1 MPVFRT
7 IGLVAATV
15 VLLAALTMIG
25 FGRAEVRI
33 DFDTIRAEVM
43 DRFGA
48 DRAVVVDDL
57 EQLLDEVSAGEPE
70 EWTER
75 INGFFN
81 RHMRYVE
88 DDELFGQPDYWASPV
103 EAIGHGAG
111 DCEDFAIAKYL
122 FLREL
127 GVDNSK
133 LRLIYVRA
141 RIAGST
147 RAHMVLGYYPQP
159 QAEPLILGS
168 LVDLIVPAR
177 QRTDLTPVFSFN
189 SEGIWV
195 GGQQRDGDQA
205 TDRLSR
211 WRDVLQRAQA
221 EGITLNEQSE

>member
-1 MPVFRT
+1 MWPLRT
-7 IGLVAATV
+7 TRLISVLV
-15 VLLAALTMIG
+15 VLLATLIAIG
-25 FGRAEVRI
+25 FGQAKVRI
-33 DFDTIRAEVM
+33 DFDTLRAEVR
-43 DRFGA
+43 DRFDE
-48 DRAVVVDDL
+48 DRASVVDDL
-57 EQLLDEVSAGEPE
+57 EQLLDDVRARGPE

-75 INGFFN
+75 INAFFN

-88 DDELFGQPDYWASPV
+88 DHELYGQSDYWASPV

-122 FLREL
+122 SLRKL
-127 GVDNSK
+127 GIENSK

-141 RIAGST
+141 RIAGAT
-147 RAHMVLGYYPQP
+147 RAHMVLGYYPEP
-159 QAEPLILGS
+159 EAEPLILGS

-177 QRTDLTPVFSFN
+177 NRTDLTPVFSFN

-195 GGQQRDGDQA
+195 GGQQRNGDQA

-211 WRDVLQRAQA
+211 WRDVLQRARA